1 MANKTAFWQTEHA
14 RHFGGVLLCAML
26 SALPLAAQ
34 DVTLTSRDGA
44 LSVAGNLI
52 SYDGEFF
59 RLASEV
65 GPLTINAASVICDG
79 PACPDLTLPKAMI
92 RITGD
97 GEAGAALLPPVIAAF
112 ANARGYGLRLP
123 TSKDAPAQVL
133 HPETGAVLAEFI
145 FTPRPPEAARS
156 AMADASAD
164 VVVARFAP
172 LDSAARI
179 LALDA
184 LVPIVAP
191 DNPTPRLSTADLAA
205 VLAGKHDNWA
215 DVGGPDMPIVLHG
228 LDKGSDLTAALAA
241 RLGVSTA
248 AVETHP
254 DMASLAQAVAADPWA
269 LAMTGRANAGAAR
282 VMPLTD
288 SCGFALD
295 PSPIAVKTDDYPL
308 TLPIYLLTPQ
318 RRLPL
323 MTREFLDFLSLPAAQ
338 GAIASAGFVARQI
351 ETQPLAADGTRLI
364 NAIKA
369 AKDSNTMPLLQ
380 RLAQTI
386 EGANRASVS
395 FRFEEG
401 SLDLDLTS
409 TETLADLAM
418 HIAAGRFDTSQMV
431 LVGFA
436 PSMGDIDRENA
447 QSLELAQQVLDQLR
461 LLAPDLPADAW
472 PSIDAFGA
480 ALPLACDSTPAGARL
495 NRRVELWLHSSIS
508 AP

>member
-1 MANKTAFWQTEHA
+1 MADKPTFRQVRRA
-14 RHFGGVLLCAML
+14 RHFGAVLVCALMT
-26 SALPLAAQ
+26 ALPLAAQ

-44 LSVAGNLI
+44 LSVAGNLL

-59 RLASEV
+59 RVASEV

-112 ANARGYGLRLP
+112 ATARGYDLRLP
-123 TSKDAPAQVL
+123 ANEGAPTQVL
-133 HPETGAVLAEFI
+133 QPETGAVLAEFF

-164 VVVARFAP
+164 LVVARFAP

-205 VLAGKHDNWA
+205 ALAGKHDNWA
-215 DVGGPDMPIVLHG
+215 DIGGPDMPIVLHG
-228 LDKGSDLTAALAA
+228 LDKGSDLSAALAA
-241 RLGVSTA
+241 RLGAGTA
-248 AVETHP
+248 TVLTHP
-254 DMASLAQAVAADPWA
+254 DMASLSQAVAADPWA

-288 SCGFALD
+288 SCGFTLD

-323 MTREFLDFLSLPAAQ
+323 MTREFLDFLSMPAAQ
-338 GAIASAGFVARQI
+338 GAMASAGYVARQI

-369 AKDSNTMPLLQ
+369 AKDSDALPLLQ
-380 RLAQTI
+380 RLAQVI

-395 FRFEEG
+395 FRFEQG

-409 TETLADLAM
+409 TETLADLAL
-418 HIAAGRFDTSQMV
+418 HIAAGRFDTSKMV
-431 LVGFA
+431 LVGFV
-436 PSMGDIDRENA
+436 PGTDNSTREGDEA
-447 QSLELAQQVLDQLR
+447 LALAQHVLDHLR

-472 PSIDAFGA
+472 PSIDGFGA
-480 ALPLACDSTPAGARL
+480 ALPLACDNTPAGARL
-495 NRRVELWLHSSIS
+495 NRRVELWLRNSP